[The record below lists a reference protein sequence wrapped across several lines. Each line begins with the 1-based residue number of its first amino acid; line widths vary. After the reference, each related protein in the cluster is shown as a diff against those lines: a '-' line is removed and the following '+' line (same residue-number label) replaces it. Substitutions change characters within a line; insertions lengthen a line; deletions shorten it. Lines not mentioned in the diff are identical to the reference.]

1 MSLMSAP
8 SLPTVLPAARVSVA
22 CRACGGAEGASRRAR
37 EMMLGTRDE
46 FDYLECS
53 HCGALSL
60 MTPPEDFTRYYPAD
74 YYSFAPPEKSAA
86 RASSTG
92 RRPRWR
98 EWMYRRR

>member
-1 MSLMSAP
+1 
-8 SLPTVLPAARVSVA
+8 
-22 CRACGGAEGASRRAR
+22 
-37 EMMLGTRDE
+37 MLGTRDE

-86 RASSTG
+86 RASSTSCFT
-92 RRPRWR
+92 
-98 EWMYRRR
+98 